1 MRKKLTKEQIKDLNN
16 DFWIYTMLLSTLVI
30 LTESLKTYLIT
41 IKDTPI
47 TLAIFL
53 VPVMYFIANYI
64 TKKFGFLRTIFAIG
78 ISTVSL
84 VGFVAIMYFIIGGQL
99 NFSLINGQLV
109 GYVISQLVNLFI
121 YCFLLNNTTTPWP
134 LLLINYLFA
143 LIVFYMV
150 YTVMQ
155 ADMIIK
161 TTFWMGYFIT
171 LGIQFVE
178 SIILTIIDKQIKR
191 GLI

>member
-53 VPVMYFIANYI
+53 VPIMYFIANYI
-64 TKKFGFLRTIFAIG
+64 TKKFGFMRTIFAIG
-78 ISTVSL
+78 ISSVSL
-84 VGFVAIMYFIIGGQL
+84 VGFVALMYFIIGGEL
-99 NFSLINGQLV
+99 NFSLISGQLI
-109 GYVISQLVNLFI
+109 GYIISQLVNLFI

-143 LIVFYMV
+143 FIVFYMV
-150 YTVMQ
+150 YTVIQ

-161 TTFWMGYFIT
+161 ATFWMGYFIT
-171 LGIQFVE
+171 LAIQFIE
-178 SIILTIIDKQIKR
+178 AIILTIIDKQIKR

>member
-53 VPVMYFIANYI
+53 VPIMYFIANYI
-64 TKKFGFLRTIFAIG
+64 TKKFGFMRTIFAIG
-78 ISTVSL
+78 ISSVSL
-84 VGFVAIMYFIIGGQL
+84 VGFVALMYFIIGGEL
-99 NFSLINGQLV
+99 NFSLISGQLI
-109 GYVISQLVNLFI
+109 GYIISQLVNLFI

-143 LIVFYMV
+143 FIVFYMV
-150 YTVMQ
+150 YTVIQ

-161 TTFWMGYFIT
+161 ATFWMGYFIT
-171 LGIQFVE
+171 LTIQFVE
-178 SIILTIIDKQIKR
+178 AIILTIIDKQIKR

>member
-30 LTESLKTYLIT
+30 LIESLKTYMIT
-41 IKDTPI
+41 IKETPI

-53 VPVMYFIANYI
+53 VPIMYFIANYI
-64 TKKFGFLRTIFAIG
+64 TKKFGFMRTILSIG
-78 ISTVSL
+78 ISAVSL
-84 VGFVAIMYFIIGGQL
+84 VGFVALMYFIIGGQL
-99 NFSLINGQLV
+99 NFALINGQLV
-109 GYVISQLVNLFI
+109 GYIISQLVNLFI

-143 LIVFYMV
+143 FIVFYMV

-161 TTFWMGYFIT
+161 ATFWMGYFIT

-178 SIILTIIDKQIKR
+178 AIILTIIDKQIKR

>member
-30 LTESLKTYLIT
+30 LIESLKTYMIT

-64 TKKFGFLRTIFAIG
+64 TKKFGFMRTIFAIG

-109 GYVISQLVNLFI
+109 GYIISQLVNLFI

-178 SIILTIIDKQIKR
+178 AIILTIIDKQIKR

>member
-30 LTESLKTYLIT
+30 LTESLKTYMIT

-53 VPVMYFIANYI
+53 VPAMYFIENYI
-64 TKKFGFLRTIFAIG
+64 TKNFGFMRTIFAIG

-178 SIILTIIDKQIKR
+178 AIILTIIDKQIKR

>member
-53 VPVMYFIANYI
+53 VPIMYFIANYI
-64 TKKFGFLRTIFAIG
+64 TKKFGFMRTIFAIV
-78 ISTVSL
+78 ISSVSL
-84 VGFVAIMYFIIGGQL
+84 VGFVALMYFIIGGEL
-99 NFSLINGQLV
+99 NFSLISGQLI
-109 GYVISQLVNLFI
+109 GYIISQLVNLFI

-143 LIVFYMV
+143 FIVFYMV
-150 YTVMQ
+150 YTVIQ
-155 ADMIIK
+155 AYMIIK
-161 TTFWMGYFIT
+161 ATFWMGYFIT
-171 LGIQFVE
+171 LAIQFIE
-178 SIILTIIDKQIKR
+178 AIILTIIDKQIKR

>member
-1 MRKKLTKEQIKDLNN
+1 MKKKLTKEQIKDLNN

-53 VPVMYFIANYI
+53 VPIMYFIANYI
-64 TKKFGFLRTIFAIG
+64 TKKFGFMRTIFAIG
-78 ISTVSL
+78 ISSISL
-84 VGFVAIMYFIIGGQL
+84 VGFVALMYFIIGGEL
-99 NFSLINGQLV
+99 NFSLISGQLI

-143 LIVFYMV
+143 FIVFYMV
-150 YTVMQ
+150 YTVIQ

-161 TTFWMGYFIT
+161 ATFWMGYFIT
-171 LGIQFVE
+171 LAIQFVE
-178 SIILTIIDKQIKR
+178 AIILTIIDKQIKR

>member
-53 VPVMYFIANYI
+53 VPIMYFIANYI
-64 TKKFGFLRTIFAIG
+64 TKKFGFMRTIFAIG
-78 ISTVSL
+78 ISSVSL
-84 VGFVAIMYFIIGGQL
+84 VGFVALMYFIIGGEL
-99 NFSLINGQLV
+99 NFSLISGQLI

-143 LIVFYMV
+143 FIVFYMV
-150 YTVMQ
+150 YTVIQ

-161 TTFWMGYFIT
+161 ATFWMGYFIT
-171 LGIQFVE
+171 LAIQFIE
-178 SIILTIIDKQIKR
+178 AIILTIIDKQIKR

>member
-30 LTESLKTYLIT
+30 LIESLKTYMIT

-53 VPVMYFIANYI
+53 VPAMYFIANYI
-64 TKKFGFLRTIFAIG
+64 TKKFGFMRTIFSIG

-178 SIILTIIDKQIKR
+178 AIILTIIDKQIKR

>member
-16 DFWIYTMLLSTLVI
+16 NFWIYTMLLSTLVI

-53 VPVMYFIANYI
+53 VPIMYFIANYI
-64 TKKFGFLRTIFAIG
+64 TKKFGFMRTIFAIG
-78 ISTVSL
+78 ISSISL
-84 VGFVAIMYFIIGGQL
+84 VGFVALMYFIIGGEL
-99 NFSLINGQLV
+99 NFSLISGQLI

-143 LIVFYMV
+143 FIVFYMV
-150 YTVMQ
+150 YTVIQ

-161 TTFWMGYFIT
+161 ATFWMGYFIT
-171 LGIQFVE
+171 LAIQFVE
-178 SIILTIIDKQIKR
+178 AIILTIIDKQIKR

>member
-30 LTESLKTYLIT
+30 LIESLKTYMIT

-64 TKKFGFLRTIFAIG
+64 TKKFGFMRTIFAIG